1 MQVWLLKIYD
11 INSVFSELQPAYWEA
26 GFIKREVETEYVE
39 I

>member
-11 INSVFSELQPAYWEA
+11 INSVFSELQSAYWEA
-26 GFIKREVETEYVE
+26 GFIKTEVETEYVE